1 MKWIDYSS
9 PNTIDEAISILSGQK
24 GKARSLAGG
33 TDLIVQMRAAPQ
45 RVNNPDIIVDIK
57 SIPELNQVE
66 FGSDGLTIGA
76 AVPCYK
82 IYQNDKIAD
91 AYPGLI
97 DSASLIGGTQIQGR
111 ASLGGNLCNSAPSG
125 DAIPTLIA
133 HNVTCTIAGPK
144 GERTVSAEDFCTGPG
159 KNILDADEILVSLH
173 FPTPPKG
180 FGARYIRFIPRNE
193 MDIAVVGAGV
203 SVILDPSGKISNAK
217 IALASV
223 APTPIL
229 INDAADAL
237 IGQEPTE
244 SAVNNAG
251 KIARNSIKPITDMR
265 GTVEFRQQLSDVLT
279 RRALNDAITRA
290 KGGSINDH

>member
-9 PNTIDEAISILSGQK
+9 PNSIAEAISILSGQK
-24 GKARSLAGG
+24 GKAKSLAGG

-45 RVNNPDIIVDIK
+45 RLNNPDMIVDIK

-66 FGSDGLTIGA
+66 FGNSGLTIGA
-76 AVPCYK
+76 AVPCHQ
-82 IYQNDKIAD
+82 IYENSKIAN

-111 ASLGGNLCNSAPSG
+111 ASLGGNLCNAAPSG
-125 DAIPTLIA
+125 DAIPSLIA

-144 GERTVSAEDFCTGPG
+144 GERTASAEDFCTGPG

-173 FPTPPKG
+173 FPTTPKG

-203 SVILDPSGKISNAK
+203 SVVLDQSGKISDAK

-223 APTPIL
+223 APTPIV
-229 INDAADAL
+229 INDAADCL

-244 SAVNNAG
+244 SVISNAG
-251 KIARNSIKPITDMR
+251 QIARNSIKPITDMR
-265 GTVEFRQQLSDVLT
+265 GTIEFRQQLSDVLT
-279 RRALNDAITRA
+279 RRALTDAITRA

>member
-1 MKWIDYSS
+1 MKWINYTS
-9 PNTIDEAISILSGQK
+9 PASIDEAISILSAHK

-45 RVNNPDIIVDIK
+45 RINNPDMIVDIK
-57 SIPELNQVE
+57 SIPELNQIG
-66 FGSDGLTIGA
+66 FGGNGLTIGA

-82 IYQNDKIAD
+82 IYQDSKIAA
-91 AYPGLI
+91 AYSGLI

-111 ASLGGNLCNSAPSG
+111 ASLGGNLCNAAPSG
-125 DAIPTLIA
+125 DAIPALIA
-133 HNVTCTIAGPK
+133 YSVTCTIAGPK
-144 GERTVSAEDFCTGPG
+144 GERTVSAEEFCTGPG
-159 KNILDADEILVSLH
+159 KNILDSDEILVSLH

-203 SVILDPSGKISNAK
+203 SVVLDQSGKIANAK

-223 APTPIL
+223 APTPIV
-229 INDAADAL
+229 INDAADCL

-244 SAVNNAG
+244 SVINNAG
-251 KIARNSIKPITDMR
+251 QIARNSIKPITDMR
-265 GTVEFRQQLSDVLT
+265 GTIEFRHQLSDVLT

-290 KGGSINDH
+290 KGGTLNDH

>member
-9 PNTIDEAISILSGQK
+9 PNSIDEAISILSGQK

-45 RVNNPDIIVDIK
+45 RLNNPDMIVDIK
-57 SIPELNQVE
+57 SIPELNQVA
-66 FGSDGLTIGA
+66 FGNGGLTIGA
-76 AVPCYK
+76 AVPCHQ
-82 IYQNDKIAD
+82 IYENSKIATG
-91 AYPGLI
+91 YPGLI
-97 DSASLIGGTQIQGR
+97 DAASLIGGTQIQGR
-111 ASLGGNLCNSAPSG
+111 ASLGGNLCNAAPSG
-125 DAIPTLIA
+125 DAIPSLIA

-144 GERTVSAEDFCTGPG
+144 GERTVSVEDFCTGPG
-159 KNILDADEILVSLH
+159 KTILDSDEILVSLH

-180 FGARYIRFIPRNE
+180 YGARYIRFIPRNE

-203 SVILDPSGKISNAK
+203 SVVLDQSGKVSDAK

-223 APTPIL
+223 APTPIV
-229 INDAADAL
+229 INDASDCL

-244 SAVNNAG
+244 SLINNAG
-251 KIARNSIKPITDMR
+251 QIARSSIKPITDMR
-265 GTVEFRQQLSDVLT
+265 GTIEFRHQLSDVLT